1 MYHAQKCPT
10 AKDCDYTVME
20 PLPVVVSNDKKKQKV
35 SFMAGAELI
44 SRTQLYRSPPFYFA
58 GLI

>member
-1 MYHAQKCPT
+1 MRKNPLQKIVT
-10 AKDCDYTVME
+10 MME

-44 SRTQLYRSPPFYFA
+44 SGTQLYRPPFYFA

>member
-1 MYHAQKCPT
+1 MRKNPLQKIVT
-10 AKDCDYTVME
+10 MME